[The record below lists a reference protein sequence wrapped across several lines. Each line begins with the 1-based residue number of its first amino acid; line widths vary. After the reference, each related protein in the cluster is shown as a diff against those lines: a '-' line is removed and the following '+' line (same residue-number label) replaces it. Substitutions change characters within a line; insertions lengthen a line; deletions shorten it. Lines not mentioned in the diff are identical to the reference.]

1 MKKIILILVLFV
13 SIQSLMA
20 DNGDNSSKK
29 TSNNSKSAISGKII
43 DIVSGE
49 SLAGACLTIE
59 GTDIKVY
66 SDLDGN
72 FTISNIEPGNYSM
85 NVSMIS
91 YKSKESVKISL
102 NPGAILD
109 KNIVLEVAN

>member
-1 MKKIILILVLFV
+1 MKKIILVLVLFI

-20 DNGDNSSKK
+20 DNGENAPKKNSN
-29 TSNNSKSAISGKII
+29 TSKSAVSGKIV
-43 DIVSGE
+43 DVVSGE

-72 FTISNIEPGNYSM
+72 FTISNIEPGNYSI
-85 NVSMIS
+85 NVTMIS

-109 KNIVLEVAN
+109 KNIVLEAAN